1 MNRYYNVLDDV
12 VVFNKQFY
20 APYMYIKIISLK
32 LMIVKLTTVICTH
45 VIL

>member
-20 APYMYIKIISLK
+20 APYMYIKIISLNDSE
-32 LMIVKLTTVICTH
+32 INH
-45 VIL
+45 S